1 MAWTYENMETIV
13 PNATMR
19 KGYMDGV
26 HKTYRIKPNEGY
38 VMHDSAYDT
47 FAYTPVLDEFGNP
60 VYDEFGMPV
69 TTETPVL
76 GYRPTEASV
85 GYNYDWT
92 PVEMLDEAGNTVT
105 AYGRY
110 QFFCKPID
118 EVPADQI
125 FGVTNPPEI
134 M

>member
-1 MAWTYENMETIV
+1 MAFTYESIDSFV

-19 KGYMDGV
+19 KRFNNGLFTHYM
-26 HKTYRIKPNEGY
+26 IKPVAGY
-38 VMHDSAYDT
+38 AMHDIGYDT
-47 FAYTPVLDEFGNP
+47 IREEAVVDEYGNP
-60 VYDEFGMPV
+60 VYDDYGIPMVSEA
-69 TTETPVL
+69 PVL
-76 GYRPTEASV
+76 GYRTTEGAV
-85 GYNYDWT
+85 GHDYDWT

-105 AYGRY
+105 AYGER

>member
-1 MAWTYENMETIV
+1 MAFIHEPVTPIV
-13 PNATMR
+13 PNTTMEKIYNDSGR
-19 KGYMDGV
+19 FIQYGIGPCNGYA
-26 HKTYRIKPNEGY
+26 
-38 VMHDSAYDT
+38 MHDINYDQ
-47 FAYTPVLDEFGNP
+47 PI
-60 VYDEFGMPV
+60 YDE
-69 TTETPVL
+69 ETMEEIGVLL
-76 GYRPTEASV
+76 GYRTTDGTV
-85 GYNYDWT
+85 GANYDWT

-105 AYGRY
+105 AYGDR